1 MDNDAKI
8 QKYYDGGKMR
18 NYVMY
23 MEQFWALSVDPALD
37 EYHRKAAR
45 GLHDHYRRMVLCMGA
60 KEMPP
65 KHKFDNILDVDYM
78 KNMYR
83 RYEESATSGV

>member
-18 NYVMY
+18 RYVMY
-23 MEQFWALSVDPALD
+23 MEQFWALSTDPALD
-37 EYHRKAAR
+37 DAHRKAA
-45 GLHDHYRRMVLCMGA
+45 HAMYEHYRRMTLCMA
-60 KEMPP
+60 MKEMPP
-65 KHKFDNILDVDYM
+65 EHGFDKVIDVDYM

-83 RYEESATSGV
+83 KYVEE

>member
-1 MDNDAKI
+1 MDNEAKV
-8 QKYYDGGKMR
+8 QKYYDSGKMR
-18 NYVMY
+18 RYIMY

-37 EYHRKAAR
+37 DNHKKAAR
-45 GLHDHYRRMVLCMGA
+45 AMYEHYRRMTLCMAA

-65 KHKFDNILDVDYM
+65 EYGFEKVIDVDYM

-83 RYEESATSGV
+83 KYVEE